1 MSSYRALFLVS
12 LRSCLGVML
21 LCLTPFA
28 LAGTTA
34 DSFIKEAE
42 NKVMQETSSP
52 TSKITTLDLESLSA
66 NKSTTTPL
74 LKVAG
79 ATNTLLDDVS
89 SAVAKITTSDIDTTP
104 VSKFVWTNEPPRTKG
119 PRPGVFVVPPGARA
133 TEYPGQYSLW
143 DFVTGK

>member
-1 MSSYRALFLVS
+1 MSNYRALFLVS
-12 LRSCLGVML
+12 LGSCLGVML

-42 NKVMQETSSP
+42 NKVMQDTSSP

-66 NKSTTTPL
+66 DKSTATPL

-79 ATNTLLDDVS
+79 NTNTILDDIG
-89 SAVAKITTSDIDTTP
+89 SAVTTLEAQRTDTVPLETVPKAKFD
-104 VSKFVWTNEPPRTKG
+104 WTKQPHHTKAPR
-119 PRPGVFVVPPGARA
+119 
-133 TEYPGQYSLW
+133 
-143 DFVTGK
+143 